1 MVPEGVQVQINPQS
15 ETNNQE
21 NQRFFWVINKEVE
34 VEKIPE
40 HPYQQFIQ
48 HGEAATLECL

>member
-21 NQRFFWVINKEVE
+21 NQRFFGVINKEVE

-40 HPYQQFIQ
+40 QSYQQFIR